1 MKNIVLA
8 SGSPRRSEL
17 LKRLHLTFDIKV
29 SQIDED
35 AFEQTSPKEYV
46 ETLAIEKARDI
57 AKNLDEDAMVIGC
70 DTIVVL
76 DDKILGKPNDDYQ
89 AGEYLKALSG
99 KKTHYVYSGIAILDL
114 GTGEQYLSHEITEV
128 NMKELSDEEISAY
141 VKTGEPADK
150 AGAYGIQGI
159 GSVLIEGIRGDY
171 YNVMGLPINK
181 LYKGFHKLGID
192 YFNLI

>member
-1 MKNIVLA
+1 M
-8 SGSPRRSEL
+8 E
-17 LKRLHLTFDIKV
+17 
-29 SQIDED
+29 
-35 AFEQTSPKEYV
+35 
-46 ETLAIEKARDI
+46 
-57 AKNLDEDAMVIGC
+57 
-70 DTIVVL
+70 
-76 DDKILGKPNDDYQ
+76 
-89 AGEYLKALSG
+89 
-99 KKTHYVYSGIAILDL
+99 KTHYVYSGIAILDL

>member
-35 AFEQTSPKEYV
+35 AFEQTSPKDYV
-46 ETLAIEKARDI
+46 ETLAIEKAKDI

-70 DTIVVL
+70 DTVVVL
-76 DDKILGKPNDDYQ
+76 DDKILGKPNDDDQ

-99 KKTHYVYSGIAILDL
+99 KTHYVYSGIAILDL

-128 NMKELSDEEISAY
+128 NMKDLSDDEIGAY

>member
-46 ETLAIEKARDI
+46 ETLAVEKARDI

-70 DTIVVL
+70 DTVVVL

-99 KKTHYVYSGIAILDL
+99 KTHYVYSGIAILDL

>member
-1 MKNIVLA
+1 LKNIVLA

-46 ETLAIEKARDI
+46 ETLAVEKARDI

-70 DTIVVL
+70 DTVVVL

-99 KKTHYVYSGIAILDL
+99 KTHYVYSGIAILDL